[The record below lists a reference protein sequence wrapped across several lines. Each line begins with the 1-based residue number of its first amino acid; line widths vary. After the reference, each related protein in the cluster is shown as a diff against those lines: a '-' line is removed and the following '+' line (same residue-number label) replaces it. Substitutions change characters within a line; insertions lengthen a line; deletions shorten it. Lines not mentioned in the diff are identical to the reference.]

1 MEKTKKMKKRLMYA
15 LYLAIV
21 VPFSPAL
28 IALFSIGYLSD
39 KTMKHLIKIKQKMLK

>member
-21 VPFSPAL
+21 VPFAPVL
-28 IALFSIGYLSD
+28 LVLFFIQDIAERAFYYV
-39 KTMKHLIKIKQKMLK
+39 MKLKVKMLK

>member
-21 VPFSPAL
+21 VPFAPAL
-28 IALFSIGYLSD
+28 LVLFFIHKIADRAFYYV
-39 KTMKHLIKIKQKMLK
+39 MKLKQKMLK

>member
-21 VPFSPAL
+21 VPFVPAL
-28 IALFSIGYLSD
+28 LVLFYIQYIADQAFYYV
-39 KTMKHLIKIKQKMLK
+39 MKLKQKMLK

>member
-21 VPFSPAL
+21 VPFAPL
-28 IALFSIGYLSD
+28 LLVLFFIHDIADQAFYYV
-39 KTMKHLIKIKQKMLK
+39 MKLKQKMLK